1 MVPTAGSQPAGQ
13 PAAGDGEGLG
23 EGDGEG
29 LGDGD
34 GEGLGEGD
42 GEGLGEGLLVLLQ
55 ACPAKGS
62 LALQLLEMP

>member
-13 PAAGDGEGLG
+13 PAAGDGEGSGDGSSEGFG

-29 LGDGD
+29 F
-34 GEGLGEGD
+34 GEVV
-42 GEGLGEGLLVLLQ
+42 LVLLQ

-62 LALQLLEMP
+62 LALQLLERL